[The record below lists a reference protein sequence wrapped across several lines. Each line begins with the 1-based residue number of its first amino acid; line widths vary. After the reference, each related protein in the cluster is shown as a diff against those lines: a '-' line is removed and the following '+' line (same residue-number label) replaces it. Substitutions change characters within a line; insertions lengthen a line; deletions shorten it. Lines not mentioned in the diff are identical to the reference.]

1 MPLHDTKT
9 QSEELFKLYERLTD
23 SGVAAEEE
31 RAVDP
36 RTGKSLESVYGASQW
51 ILMWRKFIR
60 NKAAIAGGV
69 VIALFYI
76 CALFADFLA
85 PYGLTTRLRRSLY
98 MPPQRI
104 HFFHDGKFGPF
115 VYGVKLEID
124 KNLRKH
130 YTEDTSKVYPIRF
143 FVSSEPHKLLGLEVL
158 NWRIFGTGEGGPPVL
173 LFGTDRL
180 GRDIFSRTIYGS
192 SISLFIGLGGVVVT
206 FLIGITLGGISGFV
220 GGVTDEIIQR
230 TIDFLLSTPNI
241 PLWMVLAAAIP
252 REWPVTQV
260 YLAITL
266 ILSVIGWGGLA
277 RVVRGKL
284 LSLREEDFVMAA
296 RLYGANDARLI
307 ARHLLPN
314 FASYLLVNIT
324 LAIPSTILGETALSF
339 LGLGMQPPAVS
350 WGVLLKDAQEL
361 VVAAQ
366 RPWQLIP
373 GLFVV
378 LVVLMFNFVGDGLRD
393 AADPYTRG

>member
-1 MPLHDTKT
+1 MGKRAPKTKVG
-9 QSEELFKLYERLTD
+9 EDERLYYATQWQLVWWQFRKHKMALV
-23 SGVAAEEE
+23 GIVVLIIMYTI
-31 RAVDP
+31 AVLP
-36 RTGKSLESVYGASQW
+36 G
-51 ILMWRKFIR
+51 
-60 NKAAIAGGV
+60 
-69 VIALFYI
+69 
-76 CALFADFLA
+76 LFAPNEANQRFSGYESSPPTPIHIRSEDGTWHWPFIYGRKRTIDPKTLA
-85 PYGLTTRLRRSLY
+85 IS
-98 MPPQRI
+98 
-104 HFFHDGKFGPF
+104 F
-115 VYGVKLEID
+115 V
-124 KNLRKH
+124 
-130 YTEDTSKVYPIRF
+130 EDTSARYPIKF
-143 FVSSEPHKLLGLEVL
+143 FVPSEPHKLLGIEIL
-158 NWRIFGTGEGGPPVL
+158 NWRIFGTDEGGPPVM

-180 GRDIFSRTIYGS
+180 ARDIYSRTIYGS

-220 GGVTDEIIQR
+220 GGTVDEIIQR
-230 TIDFLLSTPNI
+230 SIDFLLSTPNI

-252 REWPVTQV
+252 RQWPVTQV

-296 RLYGANDARLI
+296 RLYGTNDARLI

-324 LAIPSTILGETALSF
+324 LAIPSTILGETSLSF

>member
-1 MPLHDTKT
+1 MSKRSLDPDKKAADKERIYHAT
-9 QSEELFKLYERLTD
+9 QWQLVWWQFRKHKMALVGIVVLALMYLIAIVPGLFAPSDPNQRYTGYESSPPTPVHIRTEEGEWQRPFIYRLKRT
-23 SGVAAEEE
+23 
-31 RAVDP
+31 VDP
-36 RTGKSLESVYGASQW
+36 QTIQVSFVEDKSE
-51 ILMWRKFIR
+51 R
-60 NKAAIAGGV
+60 
-69 VIALFYI
+69 
-76 CALFADFLA
+76 
-85 PYGLTTRLRRSLY
+85 
-98 MPPQRI
+98 
-104 HFFHDGKFGPF
+104 
-115 VYGVKLEID
+115 
-124 KNLRKH
+124 
-130 YTEDTSKVYPIRF
+130 YPIRF
-143 FVSSEPHKLLGLEVL
+143 FVPSEPHKLLGLITL
-158 NWRIFGTGEGGPPVL
+158 DWRIMGTGEGGPPLL
-173 LFGTDRL
+173 LFGADRL
-180 GRDIFSRTIYGS
+180 GRDIYSRTIYGS

-206 FLIGITLGGISGFV
+206 FIIGITLGGISGFI
-220 GGVTDEIIQR
+220 GGVADEVIQR
-230 TIDFLLSTPNI
+230 SIDFLLSIPNI

-252 REWPVTQV
+252 RQWPVTQV

-296 RLYGANDARLI
+296 RLYGSNNARLI

-314 FASYLLVNIT
+314 FASYLLVHIT

-393 AADPYTRG
+393 AADPYARG

>member
-1 MPLHDTKT
+1 MSKRSPERKKMDDERIYYAT
-9 QSEELFKLYERLTD
+9 QWQLVWWQFRKHKMALIGIGVLALMYTIAILPGLFALSDPNQRFTGYESSPPTPIHIRSEEGEWQRPFIYKLKRSIDPKTIQV
-23 SGVAAEEE
+23 SFAE
-31 RAVDP
+31 D
-36 RTGKSLESVYGASQW
+36 KSQA
-51 ILMWRKFIR
+51 
-60 NKAAIAGGV
+60 
-69 VIALFYI
+69 
-76 CALFADFLA
+76 
-85 PYGLTTRLRRSLY
+85 
-98 MPPQRI
+98 
-104 HFFHDGKFGPF
+104 
-115 VYGVKLEID
+115 
-124 KNLRKH
+124 
-130 YTEDTSKVYPIRF
+130 YPIRF
-143 FVSSEPHKLLGLEVL
+143 FVPAETHKLLGLIPL
-158 NWRIFGTGEGGPPVL
+158 NWRIVGTGVGEPPLL

-180 GRDIFSRTIYGS
+180 GRDIYSRTIYGS

-230 TIDFLLSTPNI
+230 AIDFLLSTPNI

-252 REWPVTQV
+252 RQWPVTRV

-284 LSLREEDFVMAA
+284 LSLREEDYVMAA
-296 RLYGANDARLI
+296 QLYGVEVSRLI
-307 ARHLLPN
+307 FRHLLPN
-314 FASYLLVNIT
+314 FASYLLVHIT
-324 LAIPSTILGETALSF
+324 LAIPSTILGETSLSF

>member
-1 MPLHDTKT
+1 MSKRRSNTKPEKGGDERIYYAT
-9 QSEELFKLYERLTD
+9 QW
-23 SGVAAEEE
+23 
-31 RAVDP
+31 
-36 RTGKSLESVYGASQW
+36 Q
-51 ILMWRKFIR
+51 LMWWQFKRHKL
-60 NKAAIAGGV
+60 ALAGV
-69 VIALFYI
+69 VILVVMYLVAI
-76 CALFADFLA
+76 VPGVFAPADPNQRFPGHEVA
-85 PYGLTTRLRRSLY
+85 PPTPIHIFGEKGL
-98 MPPQRI
+98 QR
-104 HFFHDGKFGPF
+104 PF
-115 VYGVKLEID
+115 IYKLKRTVDPETVQLSFVE
-124 KNLRKH
+124 N
-130 YTEDTSKVYPIRF
+130 TEVAYPIRF
-143 FVSSEPHKLLGLEVL
+143 FVPADEPHKLLGLITL
-158 NWRIFGTGEGGPPVL
+158 NWRLLGTGEGGPPL
-173 LFGTDRL
+173 LIFGADRL

-206 FLIGITLGGISGFV
+206 FIIGITLGGISGLV
-220 GGVTDEIIQR
+220 GGVTDEMIQR

-252 REWPVTQV
+252 RRWPVGRV

-284 LSLREEDFVMAA
+284 LSLREDDFVMAA
-296 RLYGANDARLI
+296 NLYGVSKPRLI
-307 ARHLLPN
+307 FRHLLPN
-314 FASYLLVNIT
+314 FSSYLLVHMT
-324 LAIPSTILGETALSF
+324 LAIPSTILGETSLSF